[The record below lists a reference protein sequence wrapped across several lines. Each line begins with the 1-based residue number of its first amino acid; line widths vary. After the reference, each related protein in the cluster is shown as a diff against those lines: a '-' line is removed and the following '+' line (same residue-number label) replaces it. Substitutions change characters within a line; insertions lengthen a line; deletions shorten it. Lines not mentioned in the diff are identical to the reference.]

1 MSSGFSARAA
11 LAALVTL
18 ATLSLGA
25 CSSSPP
31 RPTAWGPPEVVVAPS
46 HFSGVHGLAIDVKGR
61 LLAGTV
67 AGFNMWE
74 VDRKTGAAKVFIAAP
89 QGQADDIAI
98 GPKGEMAWTNLI
110 LGTLSY
116 RENDAAPI
124 QILAKDLRGIN
135 SVAFDMASGRL
146 YTSQVFTGD
155 ALWEIDRGG
164 KKPPRLIRKDL
175 GGFNGFEVGKDGW
188 IYGPLWFKGQ
198 VVRINPADG
207 RIDVIDDQFKTPA
220 AVNFDA
226 KGNLWALDTYRGEL
240 VRIDLPS
247 RKRTMVKQLRPA
259 LDNLAFAPDGTIY
272 ISNMANNEI
281 VAYDPATGQL
291 KTLTSGKV
299 AIPSGLQVE
308 GDTLWVADVFAFR
321 SVDLKTG
328 DVTDIHRNYASD
340 LDHPFGLHMSSKL
353 FALSSWW
360 GGSVQLLDRATK
372 QTTGFIKGLKV
383 PMDAIPMEDGSVVY
397 IELATG
403 SVSRASG
410 AGFADRKLIAS
421 GLTGPAQMTLG
432 RDGMLYVTEAAGK
445 LTRID
450 PADGRM
456 TTVADKLAMPE
467 GVAQTPWGSFIVAET
482 LARQLTEIDP
492 ASGSRRIVASDLP
505 IGLPPGPGMPPMYIN
520 TGVTVGADGT
530 VYVSADRNNAIYR
543 IRPAR

>member
-1 MSSGFSARAA
+1 MSFIGAARGAVA
-11 LAALVTL
+11 GMAVVLG
-18 ATLSLGA
+18 LGA
-25 CSSSPP
+25 CSSVP
-31 RPTAWGPPEVVVAPS
+31 RPAGWSAPEVVVAPS
-46 HFSGVHGLAIDVKGR
+46 HFTGVHGLAVDAKGR

-67 AGFNMWE
+67 AGWNMWE
-74 VDRKTGAAKVFIAAP
+74 VDRKTGEAKVFIPAP

-110 LGTLSY
+110 PGTLSY

-146 YTSQVFTGD
+146 FTSQVFSGD
-155 ALWEIDRGG
+155 ALWEVDRTG
-164 KKPPRLIRKDL
+164 KNPPRLIRKDI

-226 KGNLWALDTYRGEL
+226 KGNLWVLDTYRGEL
-240 VRIDLPS
+240 IRIDLPS
-247 RKRTMVKQLRPA
+247 RKRTMVRQLRPA

-281 VAYDPATGQL
+281 VAYDPATDQL
-291 KTLTSGKV
+291 KTLTTGKV
-299 AIPSGLQVE
+299 SIPSGLQVE

-328 DVTDIHRNYASD
+328 AVTDIHRNYASD
-340 LDHPFGLHMSSKL
+340 MDHPFGLHMSSKV

-360 GGSVQLLDRATK
+360 GGNVQLMDR
-372 QTTGFIKGLKV
+372 TTHKTLGFIKDLKA
-383 PMDAIPMEDGSVVY
+383 PMDAIPMEDGSVFY
-397 IELATG
+397 IEVATG
-403 SVSRASG
+403 TLSRASG
-410 AGFADRKLIAS
+410 VEFKDRKVIAS
-421 GLTGPAQMTLG
+421 GLAGPAQMTLG

-450 PADGRM
+450 PASGKA
-456 TTVADKLAMPE
+456 TTVADQLAMPE
-467 GVAQTPWGSFIVAET
+467 GVAETPWGTFIVAET
-482 LARQLTEIDP
+482 LAGKLTEIDP
-492 ASGSRRIVASDLP
+492 SSGARRTVADQLP
-505 IGLPPGPGMPPMYIN
+505 IGLPAQPGMPPMYIN
-520 TGVTVGADGT
+520 TGVAVGADGT